1 MSMPNS
7 VPSPDYPLQV
17 TQYGSALPPAP
28 SIQFGPFAPGAR
40 EDAQALDLGRYLAI
54 LVHRKW
60 LLVFSVIMALIAGLT
75 LTIRETPFYR
85 ASAVV
90 EAQPPATNPF
100 GFADYSTNTSGT
112 NFIGDQIQ
120 ILKSDALAQR
130 VARDSR
136 IVSKDSVGTV
146 DQAPVGL
153 FAELKAQLKD
163 WIARVEGK
171 AKGET
176 EPTVELADDPL
187 AAGQASIEQEVR
199 NQLAVEPVS
208 GTNMLRLSITDTNP
222 QRAAAL
228 ANAVAK
234 AYVAMNMERRYQGSN
249 RTQGFYDTQIRK
261 TRAELEEME
270 RKLIAY
276 ARGKDL
282 VNLENLLDHN
292 EKEFD
297 QLKSQLFEAEQRL
310 YQAEAKFIA
319 MRGAGGDVGADFLNS
334 PVIQQLKTRRGQL
347 EDEYQL
353 KLEVF
358 LPDYPRMVQ
367 LRSQIEAIDRQI
379 KGETTAIAKGIEV
392 AYEAAKREKE
402 TLEQRVGRGREALLK
417 MRDQTAD
424 YMALKREHMALQSI
438 YDGLIGRIKEAGIV
452 TDGGVNNLSIL
463 DLAKVP
469 SRPFKPNLQQNLMV
483 ALGIGLALG
492 VLLIFL
498 IEMLDDTVKT
508 ADEVERLSGAPILGS
523 IPFVGSRKQ
532 REDDSMRN
540 QLLDPKSPAGE
551 AGRSLRTTLLFATSG
566 GAPKV
571 LHFTSSAPGEGKTTT
586 TLTTALAFV
595 RSGATVLC
603 VDADLRNPS
612 LHKVFDVP
620 NGQGLS
626 NYLVSDI
633 QPAEIAQ
640 AAGVEGIY
648 VITSG
653 PLPPN
658 PVELLASHKME
669 VLLQLAAERF
679 DYVFVDGPPVLGLAD
694 APVLAGV
701 AGATLFVVE
710 PGQSRKAALLD
721 SLKRLRSS
729 QARVVGVVLQKV
741 GRRGGGYGYGYG
753 YKYDYQYMYGYGRTG
768 RDLEQV

>member
-1 MSMPNS
+1 
-7 VPSPDYPLQV
+7 
-17 TQYGSALPPAP
+17 
-28 SIQFGPFAPGAR
+28 
-40 EDAQALDLGRYLAI
+40 
-54 LVHRKW
+54 
-60 LLVFSVIMALIAGLT
+60 
-75 LTIRETPFYR
+75 
-85 ASAVV
+85 
-90 EAQPPATNPF
+90 
-100 GFADYSTNTSGT
+100 
-112 NFIGDQIQ
+112 
-120 ILKSDALAQR
+120 
-130 VARDSR
+130 
-136 IVSKDSVGTV
+136 
-146 DQAPVGL
+146 
-153 FAELKAQLKD
+153 
-163 WIARVEGK
+163 
-171 AKGET
+171 
-176 EPTVELADDPL
+176 
-187 AAGQASIEQEVR
+187 
-199 NQLAVEPVS
+199 
-208 GTNMLRLSITDTNP
+208 
-222 QRAAAL
+222 
-228 ANAVAK
+228 
-234 AYVAMNMERRYQGSN
+234 
-249 RTQGFYDTQIRK
+249 
-261 TRAELEEME
+261 
-270 RKLIAY
+270 
-276 ARGKDL
+276 
-282 VNLENLLDHN
+282 
-292 EKEFD
+292 
-297 QLKSQLFEAEQRL
+297 
-310 YQAEAKFIA
+310 
-319 MRGAGGDVGADFLNS
+319 
-334 PVIQQLKTRRGQL
+334 
-347 EDEYQL
+347 
-353 KLEVF
+353 
-358 LPDYPRMVQ
+358 
-367 LRSQIEAIDRQI
+367 
-379 KGETTAIAKGIEV
+379 
-392 AYEAAKREKE
+392 
-402 TLEQRVGRGREALLK
+402 
-417 MRDQTAD
+417 
-424 YMALKREHMALQSI
+424 
-438 YDGLIGRIKEAGIV
+438 
-452 TDGGVNNLSIL
+452 
-463 DLAKVP
+463 
-469 SRPFKPNLQQNLMV
+469 
-483 ALGIGLALG
+483 
-492 VLLIFL
+492 
-498 IEMLDDTVKT
+498 
-508 ADEVERLSGAPILGS
+508 
-523 IPFVGSRKQ
+523 
-532 REDDSMRN
+532 MRN

-753 YKYDYQYMYGYGRTG
+753 YGYKYDYQYMYGYGRTG